1 MIKIYKSNN
10 EGFVDKLSDI
20 EKNCWI
26 DLVSPS
32 IEEIEEVS
40 NITKVEKELMLK
52 MLDEEEIPRIEIE
65 DNSTLIVIDTPIIEE
80 KGKYSTLPLG
90 IIFTKKDYFITISSR
105 KFELLK
111 LFKRG
116 KVKNVRTEQKS
127 RFIISLLYENAK
139 LYLKYL
145 RKIDDKID
153 EAEKDIHSLSD
164 NGELISMLSIEK
176 SLVYFIT
183 SLKENKKIIEK
194 ISKGNTIKM
203 YEEDID
209 LLEDASIENEQ
220 AIEMANIY
228 REILSSVSNAYES
241 IISNNLNSAMKILTS
256 ITIVFSVPTMISSF
270 MGMNVPLGKLGT
282 MRYSVIILLF
292 VSSLLSVII
301 AIILKKKKLL
311 YELHPLE

>member
-1 MIKIYKSNN
+1 MIKIYKSNSD
-10 EGFVDKLSDI
+10 GFVDKIEKI

-26 DLVSPS
+26 DLVSPTM
-32 IEEIEEVS
+32 EEIDSVTEQ
-40 NITKVEKELMLK
+40 TGVEKDLILK
-52 MLDEEEIPRIEIE
+52 MLDEEEIPRIELE

-80 KGKYSTLPLG
+80 KGKYTTLPLG
-90 IIFTKKDYFITISSR
+90 IIFTKKEYFITISSR

-116 KVKNVRTEQKS
+116 KIKNVRTEQKS
-127 RFIISLLYENAK
+127 RFIIRLLYENAK

-153 EAEKDIHSLSD
+153 EAENDIHSLSD

-194 ISKGNTIKM
+194 IGKGNIIKM
-203 YEEDID
+203 YDEDVDI
-209 LLEDASIENEQ
+209 LEDASIENEQ

-228 REILSSVSNAYES
+228 REILASVSNAYES
-241 IISNNLNSAMKILTS
+241 IISNNLNTAMKILTS
-256 ITIVFSVPTMISSF
+256 ITIVFSIPTMISSF
-270 MGMNVPLGKLGT
+270 MGMNVPLGKFST
-282 MRYSVIILLF
+282 MEHSVIILL
-292 VSSLLSVII
+292 VISTLLSLII
-301 AIILKKKKLL
+301 ALILKKKKLL
-311 YELHPLE
+311 

>member
-1 MIKIYKSNN
+1 MIKIYKSN
-10 EGFVDKLSDI
+10 SDGILERLENI

-26 DLVSPS
+26 DLVSPTQ
-32 IEEIEEVS
+32 EEIDNVS
-40 NITKVEKELMLK
+40 NLTGVEKDLMLK

-80 KGKYSTLPLG
+80 GNKYSTLPLG

-111 LFKRG
+111 TFKRG
-116 KVKNVRTEQKS
+116 RVRNLKTEQKS
-127 RFIISLLYENAK
+127 RFIIRLLFENAK

-145 RKIDDKID
+145 KKIDDRID
-153 EAEKDIHSLSD
+153 QAENDINSLED

-194 ISKGNTIKM
+194 ISKGNTIKL

-270 MGMNVPLGKLGT
+270 MGMNVPLGRLGV
-282 MRYSVIILLF
+282 MKYSVVILLVASTF
-292 VSSLLSVII
+292 LAILI
-301 AIILKKKKLL
+301 AIILRKKKLQIGRA
-311 YELHPLE
+311 HV

>member
-1 MIKIYKSNN
+1 MIKIYKSNS
-10 EGFVDKLSDI
+10 EGILQKLDTI

-26 DLVSPS
+26 DLVSPTL
-32 IEEIEEVS
+32 EEIDEVS
-40 NITKVEKELMLK
+40 NITEVEKELMLK
-52 MLDEEEIPRIEIE
+52 MLDEEEIPRIEVE

-80 KGKYSTLPLG
+80 GNKYSTLPLG

-111 LFKRG
+111 IFKRG
-116 KVKNVRTEQKS
+116 KVKNLRTEKKS
-127 RFIISLLYENAK
+127 RFIIRLFLENAK

-164 NGELISMLSIEK
+164 NGELISMFSIEK

-194 ISKGNTIKM
+194 ISKGNTIKL

-241 IISNNLNSAMKILTS
+241 IISNNLNTAMKILTS

-270 MGMNVPLGKLGT
+270 MGMNVPLGRLGT
-282 MRYSVIILLF
+282 MKYSVVILL
-292 VSSLLSVII
+292 VLSSVLSIVI
-301 AIILKKKKLL
+301 AIVLKKKKLL
-311 YELHPLE
+311 

>member
-1 MIKIYKSNN
+1 MIKIYKS
-10 EGFVDKLSDI
+10 LSDGTLERLEKI

-32 IEEIEEVS
+32 LEEIDEVA
-40 NITKVEKELMLK
+40 NITEVEKDLMLK
-52 MLDEEEIPRIEIE
+52 MLDEEEIPRIEVE

-105 KFELLK
+105 KFELLRMFKKGK
-111 LFKRG
+111 L
-116 KVKNVRTEQKS
+116 KNVRTEQKS
-127 RFIISLLYENAK
+127 RFIIRLLYENAK

-209 LLEDASIENEQ
+209 ILEDASIENEQ

-241 IISNNLNSAMKILTS
+241 IISNNLNTAMKILTS

-270 MGMNVPLGKLGT
+270 MGMNVPLGRLGT
-282 MRYSVIILLF
+282 MRYSVVILLI
-292 VSSLLSVII
+292 VSSLLSLII
-301 AIILKKKKLL
+301 AIVLKKKKLL
-311 YELHPLE
+311 

>member
-1 MIKIYKSNN
+1 MIKIYKSLNDGTL
-10 EGFVDKLSDI
+10 ERLEKI

-26 DLVSPS
+26 DLVAPT
-32 IEEIEEVS
+32 IEEIDEVS
-40 NITKVEKELMLK
+40 NITEVEKDLMLK

-111 LFKRG
+111 MFKRG

-127 RFIISLLYENAK
+127 RFIIRLLYENAK

-153 EAEKDIHSLSD
+153 EAENDIHSLSD

-203 YEEDID
+203 YEEDVD

-241 IISNNLNSAMKILTS
+241 IISNNLNTAMKILTS

-282 MRYSVIILLF
+282 MRYSVVILLV
-292 VSSLLSVII
+292 VSCFLSLII
-301 AIILKKKKLL
+301 AIVLRKKKLL
-311 YELHPLE
+311 

>member
-1 MIKIYKSNN
+1 MIKIYKSNTD
-10 EGFVDKLSDI
+10 GFVDKMEQI
-20 EKNCWI
+20 EKKCWI
-26 DLVSPS
+26 DLVAPTM
-32 IEEIEEVS
+32 EEIDEVT
-40 NITKVEKELMLK
+40 NLTGVEKDLILK
-52 MLDEEEIPRIEIE
+52 MLDEEEIPRIEVE

-105 KFELLK
+105 KLELLK

-116 KVKNVRTEQKS
+116 KIKNVRTEQKS
-127 RFIISLLYENAK
+127 RLIIRMLYENAK

-153 EAEKDIHSLSD
+153 EAENDIHSLSD

-194 ISKGNTIKM
+194 ISKGNIIKM

-209 LLEDASIENEQ
+209 ILEDASIENEQ

-241 IISNNLNSAMKILTS
+241 IISNNLNTAMKILTS

-270 MGMNVPLGKLGT
+270 MGMNVPLGALGT
-282 MRYSVIILLF
+282 MKYSVVILLV
-292 VSSLLSVII
+292 VSTLLSVII

-311 YELHPLE
+311 

>member
-1 MIKIYKSNN
+1 MIRIYKSNN
-10 EGFVDKLSDI
+10 DGFVDKIDNI
-20 EKNCWI
+20 QKNCWI
-26 DLVSPS
+26 DLVSPTK
-32 IEEIEEVS
+32 EEIDEISLE
-40 NITKVEKELMLK
+40 TGVEKDLMLK
-52 MLDEEEIPRIEIE
+52 MLDEEEIPRIEVE
-65 DNSTLIVIDTPIIEE
+65 DHSTLIVIDTPIIEE

-111 LFKRG
+111 IFKKG
-116 KVKNVRTEQKS
+116 KLKNVRTKQKS
-127 RFIISLLYENAK
+127 RFIIRLLYENIK

-145 RKIDDKID
+145 KKIDDKID
-153 EAEKDIHSLSD
+153 EAENDIHSLSD

-209 LLEDASIENEQ
+209 LLEDAAIENEQ

-241 IISNNLNSAMKILTS
+241 IISNNLNTAMKILTS

-270 MGMNVPLGKLGT
+270 MGMNVPLGRLGT
-282 MRYSVIILLF
+282 MRYSVILLLV
-292 VSSLLSVII
+292 VSSLLSILI
-301 AIILKKKKLL
+301 AIVLKKKKLL
-311 YELHPLE
+311 

>member
-311 YELHPLE
+311 

>member
-1 MIKIYKSNN
+1 MIKVYKTNN
-10 EGFVDKLSDI
+10 EGFVEKLDEI
-20 EKNCWI
+20 QKNCWI
-26 DLVSPS
+26 DLVTPS
-32 IEEIEEVS
+32 QEEIDEVS
-40 NITKVEKELMLK
+40 KITGVEKDLMLK
-52 MLDEEEIPRIEIE
+52 MLDEEEIPRIEFE
-65 DNSTLIVIDTPIIEE
+65 DDSTLIVLDTPIIEE

-116 KVKNVRTEQKS
+116 KIKNVRTNQKS
-127 RFIISLLYENAK
+127 RFIIRLLYENAK

-153 EAEKDIHSLSD
+153 EAEQDIHSLSD

-194 ISKGNTIKM
+194 ISKGNIIKM

-241 IISNNLNSAMKILTS
+241 IISNNLNTAMKILTS

-270 MGMNVPLGKLGT
+270 MGMNVPLGRLGT
-282 MRYSVIILLF
+282 MKYSVVILLA
-292 VSSLLSVII
+292 SSILLSIII
-301 AIILKKKKLL
+301 AFILKKKKLL
-311 YELHPLE
+311 

>member
-1 MIKIYKSNN
+1 MIKIYKSLNDGTL
-10 EGFVDKLSDI
+10 ERLEKI

-32 IEEIEEVS
+32 VEEIDEVA
-40 NITKVEKELMLK
+40 NITEVEKDLMLK
-52 MLDEEEIPRIEIE
+52 MLDEEEIPRIEVE
-65 DNSTLIVIDTPIIEE
+65 DNSTLIVLDTPIIED

-105 KFELLK
+105 KFELLR
-111 LFKRG
+111 LFKKG
-116 KVKNVRTEQKS
+116 KLKNVRTEQKS
-127 RFIISLLYENAK
+127 RFIIRLLYENAK

-241 IISNNLNSAMKILTS
+241 IISNNLNTAMKILTS

-270 MGMNVPLGKLGT
+270 MGMNVPLGRLGT
-282 MRYSVIILLF
+282 MRYSVIILLV
-292 VSSLLSVII
+292 VSSLLSLVI
-301 AIILKKKKLL
+301 AIVLKKKKLL
-311 YELHPLE
+311 

>member
-1 MIKIYKSNN
+1 MIKIYKSNAD
-10 EGFVDKLSDI
+10 GFVDKMEQI
-20 EKNCWI
+20 EKKCWI
-26 DLVSPS
+26 DLVAPTM
-32 IEEIEEVS
+32 EEIDEVT
-40 NITKVEKELMLK
+40 NLTGVEKDLILK
-52 MLDEEEIPRIEIE
+52 MLDEEEIPRIEVE

-116 KVKNVRTEQKS
+116 KIKNVRTEQKS
-127 RFIISLLYENAK
+127 RLIIRMLYENAK

-153 EAEKDIHSLSD
+153 EAENDIHSLSD

-194 ISKGNTIKM
+194 ISKGNIIKM

-209 LLEDASIENEQ
+209 ILEDASIENEQ

-241 IISNNLNSAMKILTS
+241 IISNNLNTAMKILTS

-270 MGMNVPLGKLGT
+270 MGMNVPLGALGT
-282 MRYSVIILLF
+282 MKYSVVILLV
-292 VSSLLSVII
+292 VSTFLSVII

-311 YELHPLE
+311 

>member
-1 MIKIYKSNN
+1 MIRIYKSNN
-10 EGFVDKLSDI
+10 DGFVDKIDNI
-20 EKNCWI
+20 QKNCWI
-26 DLVSPS
+26 DLVSPTK
-32 IEEIEEVS
+32 EEIDEISLE
-40 NITKVEKELMLK
+40 TGVEKDLMLK
-52 MLDEEEIPRIEIE
+52 MLDEEEIPRIEVE
-65 DNSTLIVIDTPIIEE
+65 DHSTLIVIDTPIIEE

-111 LFKRG
+111 MFKKG
-116 KVKNVRTEQKS
+116 KLKNVRTKQKS
-127 RFIISLLYENAK
+127 RFIIRLLYENAK

-145 RKIDDKID
+145 KKIDDKID
-153 EAEKDIHSLSD
+153 EAENDIHSLSD

-209 LLEDASIENEQ
+209 LLEDAAIENEQ

-241 IISNNLNSAMKILTS
+241 IISNNLNTAMKILTS

-270 MGMNVPLGKLGT
+270 MGMNVPLGRLGT
-282 MRYSVIILLF
+282 MRYSVILLLV
-292 VSSLLSVII
+292 VSSLLSILI
-301 AIILKKKKLL
+301 AIVLKKKKLL
-311 YELHPLE
+311 

>member
-1 MIKIYKSNN
+1 MIRYYKSNN
-10 EGFVDKLSDI
+10 DGIIETKETL

-26 DLVSPS
+26 DLVLPTE
-32 IEEIEEVS
+32 EEIDEIS
-40 NITKVEKELMLK
+40 QSTKVEKELILK
-52 MLDEEEIPRIEIE
+52 MLDEEEIPRIEFE

-80 KGKYSTLPLG
+80 GNKYSTLPLG
-90 IIFTKKDYFITISSR
+90 IIISKGDYFITISSR

-116 KVKNVRTEQKS
+116 KLKNVRTEQKS
-127 RFIISLLYENAK
+127 RFIIRLLYENAK

-145 RKIDDKID
+145 KKIDDRIEKT
-153 EAEKDIHSLSD
+153 EKDINSLSD
-164 NGELISMLSIEK
+164 NEELINMLSIEK

-228 REILSSVSNAYES
+228 REILASVSNAYES
-241 IISNNLNSAMKILTS
+241 IINNNLNTAMKILTS

-282 MRYSVIILLF
+282 MKYSVVILL
-292 VSSLLSVII
+292 VASTILSFII
-301 AIILKKKKLL
+301 AYILKKKKLL
-311 YELHPLE
+311 

>member
-1 MIKIYKSNN
+1 MIKIYKTGEKGLVEKIEN
-10 EGFVDKLSDI
+10 I

-26 DLVSPS
+26 DLVTPTL
-32 IEEIEEVS
+32 EEIDEVAS
-40 NITKVEKELMLK
+40 KTGVEKDLILK
-52 MLDEEEIPRIEIE
+52 MLDEEEIPRIEVE

-80 KGKYSTLPLG
+80 DSKYSTLPLG

-111 LFKRG
+111 SFKRG

-127 RFIISLLYENAK
+127 RFIIRLLYENAK

-164 NGELISMLSIEK
+164 NGELINMFTIEK

-241 IISNNLNSAMKILTS
+241 IISNNLNTAMKILTS
-256 ITIVFSVPTMISSF
+256 ITIIFSVPTMISSF
-270 MGMNVPLGKLGT
+270 MGMNVPLGQFGYMK
-282 MRYSVIILLF
+282 YSVVILLAI
-292 VSSLLSVII
+292 SLILSLII
-301 AIILKKKKLL
+301 AYILKKKKLL
-311 YELHPLE
+311 

>member
-1 MIKIYKSNN
+1 MIKIYKSLIDGSL
-10 EGFVDKLSDI
+10 ERIEKI

-26 DLVSPS
+26 DLVAPTV
-32 IEEIEEVS
+32 EEIDEVA
-40 NITKVEKELMLK
+40 NITEIEKDLMLK
-52 MLDEEEIPRIEIE
+52 MLDEEEIPRIEVE
-65 DNSTLIVIDTPIIEE
+65 DNSTLIVLDTPIIEE
-80 KGKYSTLPLG
+80 RGKYSTLPLG

-105 KFELLK
+105 KFELLRMFKKGK
-111 LFKRG
+111 L
-116 KVKNVRTEQKS
+116 KNVRTEQKS
-127 RFIISLLYENAK
+127 RFIIRLLYENAK

-153 EAEKDIHSLSD
+153 EAENDIHSLSD

-209 LLEDASIENEQ
+209 LLEDAAIENEQ

-241 IISNNLNSAMKILTS
+241 IISNNLNTAMKILTS

-270 MGMNVPLGKLGT
+270 MGMNVPLGKLGV
-282 MRYSVIILLF
+282 MKYSVVILF
-292 VSSLLSVII
+292 VVSALLSVII
-301 AIILKKKKLL
+301 ALILRKKKLL
-311 YELHPLE
+311 

>member
-1 MIKIYKSNN
+1 MIRIYKSNID
-10 EGFVDKLSDI
+10 GFVEKIENI

-32 IEEIEEVS
+32 IEEIDEVS
-40 NITKVEKELMLK
+40 KSTGVEKELILK

-80 KGKYSTLPLG
+80 KSKYSTLPLG

-111 LFKRG
+111 MFKRG
-116 KVKNVRTEQKS
+116 KVKNLRTEQKS
-127 RFIISLLYENAK
+127 RFIIRLLFENAK

-145 RKIDDKID
+145 RKIDDRID

-194 ISKGNTIKM
+194 ISKGNIIKM

-241 IISNNLNSAMKILTS
+241 IISNNLNTAMKILTS
-256 ITIVFSVPTMISSF
+256 ITIIFSVPTMISSF
-270 MGMNVPLGKLGT
+270 MGMNVPLGILGT
-282 MRYSVIILLF
+282 MKYSVIILLAA
-292 VSSLLSVII
+292 SGALSIII
-301 AIILKKKKLL
+301 AIILKWKKLL
-311 YELHPLE
+311 

>member
-1 MIKIYKSNN
+1 MIKIYKSN
-10 EGFVDKLSDI
+10 SDGILERLENI

-26 DLVSPS
+26 DLVSPTQ
-32 IEEIEEVS
+32 EEIDNVS
-40 NITKVEKELMLK
+40 NLTGVEKDLMLK

-80 KGKYSTLPLG
+80 GNKYSTLPLG

-111 LFKRG
+111 TFKRG
-116 KVKNVRTEQKS
+116 RVRNLKTEQKS
-127 RFIISLLYENAK
+127 RFIIRLLFENAK

-145 RKIDDKID
+145 KKIDDRID
-153 EAEKDIHSLSD
+153 QAENDINSLED

-194 ISKGNTIKM
+194 ISKGNTIKL

-270 MGMNVPLGKLGT
+270 MGMNVPLGRLGV
-282 MRYSVIILLF
+282 MKYSVVILLVASTF
-292 VSSLLSVII
+292 LAILI
-301 AIILKKKKLL
+301 AIILRKKKLL
-311 YELHPLE
+311 

>member
-1 MIKIYKSNN
+1 MIKIYKTNTDN
-10 EGFVDKLSDI
+10 ELKRLDKI

-26 DLVSPS
+26 DLVSPT
-32 IEEIEEVS
+32 IDEIKEVS
-40 NITKVEKELMLK
+40 NITEVEEELMLK

-80 KGKYSTLPLG
+80 KGKYSTLPVG

-105 KFELLK
+105 KLELLK
-111 LFKRG
+111 LFKKG
-116 KVKNVRTEQKS
+116 KLKNVRTEQKS
-127 RFIISLLYENAK
+127 RFIIRLLFENAK

-145 RKIDDKID
+145 KRIDDRID
-153 EAEKDIHSLSD
+153 EAENDINSLSD
-164 NGELISMLSIEK
+164 NEELINMLSIEK

-194 ISKGNTIKM
+194 VSKGNIIKM

-228 REILSSVSNAYES
+228 REILSSVSGAYES

-282 MRYSVIILLF
+282 MKYSVVILLLAST
-292 VSSLLSVII
+292 VLSFII
-301 AIILKKKKLL
+301 AYILRKKKLL
-311 YELHPLE
+311 

>member
-1 MIKIYKSNN
+1 MIRIYKSNVD
-10 EGFVDKLSDI
+10 GFVDKIEKI

-32 IEEIEEVS
+32 IEEIDEVS
-40 NITKVEKELMLK
+40 NSTGVEKELILK
-52 MLDEEEIPRIEIE
+52 MLDEEEIPRIEVE

-80 KGKYSTLPLG
+80 KSKYSTLPLG

-111 LFKRG
+111 MFKRG
-116 KVKNVRTEQKS
+116 KIKNLRTEQKS
-127 RFIISLLYENAK
+127 RFIISLLLENAK

-145 RKIDDKID
+145 RKIDDRID
-153 EAEKDIHSLSD
+153 EAENDIHSLSD

-241 IISNNLNSAMKILTS
+241 IISNNLNTAMKILTS
-256 ITIVFSVPTMISSF
+256 ITIIFSVPSMISSF
-270 MGMNVPLGKLGT
+270 MGMNVPLGILGT
-282 MRYSVIILLF
+282 MKYSAFILLAA
-292 VSSLLSVII
+292 SGALSIII
-301 AIILKKKKLL
+301 AIILKWKKLL
-311 YELHPLE
+311 

>member
-209 LLEDASIENEQ
+209 VLDDASIENEQ

-311 YELHPLE
+311 

>member
-1 MIKIYKSNN
+1 MIKIYKSDTDGTLKRL
-10 EGFVDKLSDI
+10 EKI

-26 DLVSPS
+26 DLVSPT
-32 IEEIEEVS
+32 IEEIDEIS
-40 NITKVEKELMLK
+40 KITEVEKELMLK
-52 MLDEEEIPRIEIE
+52 MLDEEEIPRIEFE
-65 DNSTLIVIDTPIIEE
+65 NHSTLIVLDTPIIEE
-80 KGKYSTLPLG
+80 RGKYLTLPLG

-116 KVKNVRTEQKS
+116 KVKDIRTEQKS
-127 RFIISLLYENAK
+127 RFIIKLLYENAK

-153 EAEKDIHSLSD
+153 ETEKDIHSLSD

-183 SLKENKKIIEK
+183 SLKENEKIIEK
-194 ISKGNTIKM
+194 ISKGNTIKL
-203 YEEDID
+203 YNEDID

-220 AIEMANIY
+220 AMEMANIY

-241 IISNNLNSAMKILTS
+241 IISNNLNTAMKILTS

-270 MGMNVPLGKLGT
+270 MGMNVPLGRLGT
-282 MRYSVIILLF
+282 MKYSVVILL
-292 VSSLLSVII
+292 VLSSVLSIVI
-301 AIILKKKKLL
+301 AIVLKKKKLL
-311 YELHPLE
+311 